1 MPFLVLLKLLKY
13 NWPFFLFLYQT
24 FYHTILSTSAK
35 TFLFLVNSSC
45 FYNTLKFKKFPPS
58 WFMAVHRRRLGLAVN
73 DVILILNFS
82 KKQKF
87 KTKKDE
93 YLKYCVE
100 CCQLQNWNAIRQ
112 CFCYKLRRSYL
123 ALMSFVAISSL
134 LSDAAIN
141 QNGGNS
147 LEFQS
152 YMKQKILGQN

>member
-1 MPFLVLLKLLKY
+1 M
-13 NWPFFLFLYQT
+13 FLYQT
-24 FYHTILSTSAK
+24 FYLTISSTSAK
-35 TFLFLVNSSC
+35 TFLFLVNCSF

-58 WFMAVHRRRLGLAVN
+58 WFMAASWRRLGIAVN

-87 KTKKDE
+87 KAVKDE

-100 CCQLQNWNAIRQ
+100 CCELLNWKAIRQ
-112 CFCYKLRRSYL
+112 CFCYKLRRSNL
-123 ALMSFVAISSL
+123 ALTSIAAISSL
-134 LSDAAIN
+134 LSDTAIN

-152 YMKQKILGQN
+152 NMKQKILDQN